1 MTKDIIQIKN
11 LNVRLG
17 SFALK
22 DINLNIKE
30 GEYFV
35 ILGPSGNGKT
45 VLMKSLVGF
54 LKIDSG
60 EIRIGGVRKDHLPP
74 EQRDIGFVF
83 QDHVLFP
90 HMSVYDNVAFGLRM
104 RKVRKSD
111 IKEKVERIG
120 EILKITHLL
129 NRAITNLSGGE
140 RQRVALARSAVCNPS
155 VIIMDEPFASLDRN
169 LADELILEERVL
181 HEQMRQTTI
190 HITHNQEEA
199 MTLADTICI
208 MDNGIIRMVDTPEN
222 VFRKPNSVFVANFVC
237 TENIYENAQAE
248 HKEDESWLN
257 YNGKK
262 IYCSEEHLEGKVN
275 FCVRPE
281 NILLKTINPDV
292 ELKRWDLETVRKNNF
307 EGKIVGI
314 YDCGANYRIVVDIG
328 FLVVNLTL
336 RTEFQGM
343 RVGIGD
349 RVRIIISEDTVHII

>member
-1 MTKDIIQIKN
+1 MTEDIIQIKN
-11 LNVRLG
+11 LNVRVG
-17 SFALK
+17 NFALK
-22 DINLNIKE
+22 NINLNIRE
-30 GEYFV
+30 GEYLV

-45 VLMKSLVGF
+45 VLVKSIAGL
-54 LKIDSG
+54 LEIDSG
-60 EIRIGGVRKDHLPP
+60 EIWIGGVRKDHLPP
-74 EQRDIGFVF
+74 EQRDVGFVF

-104 RKVRKSD
+104 RKMNKSD
-111 IKEKVERIG
+111 IKEKVGRIG
-120 EILKITHLL
+120 EILKIAHLL

-169 LADELILEERVL
+169 LADELILEERDL
-181 HEQMRQTTI
+181 HEQIHQTTI

-208 MDNGIIRMVDTPEN
+208 MDNGTLKMVGTPEN

-248 HKEDESWLN
+248 HEEDDSWLT
-257 YNGKK
+257 YKGRRM
-262 IYCSEEHLEGKVN
+262 YCNEKQIEGKVN

-281 NILLKTINPDV
+281 NTLLHVINSNAG
-292 ELKRWDLETVRKNNF
+292 LKRRSSDLVHKNNF

-314 YDCGANYRIVVDIG
+314 YDRGMNYRIVVDIG
-328 FLVVNLTL
+328 FPVVNLTL
-336 RTEFQGM
+336 RTEFQDMQIG
-343 RVGIGD
+343 VGDSVCIT
-349 RVRIIISEDTVHII
+349 IAEDSIHII